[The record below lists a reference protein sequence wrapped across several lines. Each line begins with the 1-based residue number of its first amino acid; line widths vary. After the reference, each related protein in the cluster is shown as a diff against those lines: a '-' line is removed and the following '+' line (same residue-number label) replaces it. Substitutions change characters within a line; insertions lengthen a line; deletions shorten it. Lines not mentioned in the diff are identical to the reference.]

1 MCTFLCLL
9 GLDKQQ
15 KCTHPTDKLHVSAVL
30 FSSHHTRTHSNSRQP
45 AGERSTFPCACAWRG
60 GACGTLTRAH
70 CTRANVPHWPQQ
82 ALPKKQCAHTL
93 GSFACVPTPDFLQ
106 HCAGAQPP
114 FAPSEPRART
124 HARTRRAHPPSSPA
138 PVMASVTSARAP
150 SVDAW
155 YPSCLL
161 PAHIETS
168 PLHLQARA
176 HTHTHTLCPPLAP
189 NSPLVACW
197 TRCSRAV
204 LPVLLCADLPPHD
217 SQPRSPTLHAHTRA
231 RPCALASNAP
241 TQHISRPTATSFPR
255 APRK

>member
-9 GLDKQQ
+9 SLDKQQ

-124 HARTRRAHPPSSPA
+124 HARTRRAHPPSRRLSLLALPHLLLSWPA
-138 PVMASVTSARAP
+138 
-150 SVDAW
+150 
-155 YPSCLL
+155 
-161 PAHIETS
+161 
-168 PLHLQARA
+168 
-176 HTHTHTLCPPLAP
+176 
-189 NSPLVACW
+189 
-197 TRCSRAV
+197 SRAQGR
-204 LPVLLCADLPPHD
+204 LLLTHGTHPVCC
-217 SQPRSPTLHAHTRA
+217 LHT
-231 RPCALASNAP
+231 
-241 TQHISRPTATSFPR
+241 
-255 APRK
+255 